1 MVMRWSS
8 WGYGSMG
15 VAWGGG
21 GWTILRTQVSDSPA
35 LSVHMISVGLMIY
48 AFRLG
53 LLWNR
58 QLSLLL
64 HTERYAALANLWDPN
79 TLLFFFFHS
88 NPPPPGGPSPFSP
101 RSMRVAHGKSSES
114 YCSGPQHTNNINNSA
129 LVFGTRGY
137 HWGFLKFLFC
147 VLCLSC

>member
-1 MVMRWSS
+1 
-8 WGYGSMG
+8 MG
-15 VAWGGG
+15 VWGWLGGG

-79 TLLFFFFHS
+79 TLLFFFLFI
-88 NPPPPGGPSPFSP
+88 PTPPPGGPSPHDRCVWPMVS
-101 RSMRVAHGKSSES
+101 RVKATAVDHNTPIISTIRPLSSAPVDIIGGS
-114 YCSGPQHTNNINNSA
+114 
-129 LVFGTRGY
+129 
-137 HWGFLKFLFC
+137 
-147 VLCLSC
+147 